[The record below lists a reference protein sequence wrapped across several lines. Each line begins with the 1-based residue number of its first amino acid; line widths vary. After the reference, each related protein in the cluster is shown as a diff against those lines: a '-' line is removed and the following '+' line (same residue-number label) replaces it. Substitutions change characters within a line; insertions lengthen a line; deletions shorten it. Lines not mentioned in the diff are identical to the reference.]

1 MMTKRKKTPDLL
13 MPASS
18 TWQESSWPLSEV
30 TEQMEWVNDW
40 DALVSVHVEVF
51 FLIHTSLL
59 LSLSNFPLAPDSYCP
74 REDCASS
81 QNIRLRAKY
90 SVHFE
95 FCNGIVTRK
104 FGCLEP
110 SQ

>member
-1 MMTKRKKTPDLL
+1 

-18 TWQESSWPLSEV
+18 TWQESSWQLSEV
-30 TEQMEWVNDW
+30 TEQMEWVNDC
-40 DALVSVHVEVF
+40 DALVSVHVEVL

-74 REDCASS
+74 REDISCASS
-81 QNIRLRAKY
+81 QNVRLRAKY
-90 SVHFE
+90 SLHFE